1 VVAEFVTS
9 ADGGERRTLSVSGEV
24 DIATVERFLTQAR
37 ECLDGSVDVCEI
49 DLGGVTFIDSSGLGA
64 LVRIRA
70 AAHDLGKQVAL
81 TNVPAPVGRLFDVT
95 GLTEIFG
102 ISSDD

>member
-1 VVAEFVTS
+1 
-9 ADGGERRTLSVSGEV
+9 
-24 DIATVERFLTQAR
+24 
-37 ECLDGSVDVCEI
+37 
-49 DLGGVTFIDSSGLGA
+49 
-64 LVRIRA
+64 VRIRA

-102 ISSDD
+102 IPSDD